1 MKIHKKGQPFSW
13 QSFLFY
19 SIILNSG
26 KVIVMYL
33 KEIQASGF
41 KSFADKINILLDDN
55 ITCIVGPNGSGKSN
69 VVDAVRWVLG
79 EQSVKSLRGD
89 GSMSDVIFSGSK
101 SRNALNVASV
111 CLVFD
116 NSDEYLK
123 VPYTEVS
130 VKRRVYRSG
139 ENEYFLNGEK
149 CRLKDIT
156 NLFMDSGIGKE
167 SFNIISQGE
176 VQKILSTSPYER
188 RIIFEEAACVL
199 KYKKRKEEA
208 IRKLDRTKNN
218 LERVEDIIHELELQL
233 EPLKEQSKKAKEYIE
248 TKEKLEQVEVALLA
262 YEIEVL
268 NSEYQQAKTR
278 VETLNNEIITLV
290 AGSSGSDALINQKKV
305 SHLHLETELADLQK
319 ELLVLTKEEEKLNGE
334 KKMLQER
341 SKYQANDQKV
351 HETIATL
358 KENNLKL
365 KNEIL
370 MLTEETS
377 FLQENITKKSK
388 KLNEIEQQLLGSK
401 GRLDELEKELS
412 FKKRDS
418 YELENKIQVLEN
430 FIESGGGLNH
440 SVKSVLNN
448 PRLNGVHDCIGNLI
462 TCDLKFA
469 KALDIAL
476 GASKQFLVVENENVA
491 KEAIRYLK
499 ENKLG
504 RCTFFPLNIIRGR
517 SIDQVTE
524 NQLRVEMGYIDV
536 LANLVSFDSKYKEI
550 ICNQLGNI
558 LVAIDID
565 SATRLSKKIH
575 AKYKIVTLDGEII
588 HIGGSMTGGST
599 SSSRNIISDK
609 YELERLKRQRS
620 ESNQVIKE
628 LEQSRNE
635 QESLVKEME
644 GKLYQ
649 EQSTLLLEKD
659 NLNAQQEKLAQLKE
673 QQEQKKSELKSLDAV
688 IDSSI
693 SKEEDRLMTIYYEAQ
708 KKKEETKILISRK
721 TKEKEELKSEIEELE
736 AKEKLTNSNLNKKQS
751 EIKDLEVKVNRM
763 DVKLDYNLN
772 ALSEEYSLTFEKAR
786 ENYQLEIPLEEART
800 QITTYKG
807 TIKRIG
813 MVNIESIKEFE
824 RVNERYQFLDHQKS
838 DLLNAQDTLLE
849 IIDEMDGV
857 MKDEF
862 KKTFD
867 KIEKEFEIVFRQLFN
882 GGKATL
888 KLTNPDDLLE
898 SGVEIIASPPG
909 KKLTTISLL
918 SGGEKTL
925 TAISLLFAIL
935 NVRTVPFCLFDEV
948 EAALD
953 EANVDNFG
961 TYLDHYK
968 NKTQFLLITHK
979 KKTMEYAKTLYGI
992 TMQESG
998 VSKLVSVK
1006 LENK

>member
-1 MKIHKKGQPFSW
+1 
-13 QSFLFY
+13 
-19 SIILNSG
+19 
-26 KVIVMYL
+26 MYL

-41 KSFADKINILLDDN
+41 KSFADKISIALDNN

-116 NSDEYLK
+116 NSDGYLK

-156 NLFMDSGIGKE
+156 DLFMDSGIGKE

-176 VQKILSTSPYER
+176 VQKILSNSPYER
-188 RIIFEEAACVL
+188 RIIFEEAASVL

-233 EPLKEQSKKAKEYIE
+233 EPLKEQSKKAREYIE
-248 TKEKLEQVEVALLA
+248 TKEQLEQVEVALLA
-262 YEIEVL
+262 YEIEIL
-268 NSEYQQAKTR
+268 NTEYQQAKAKL
-278 VETLNNEIITLV
+278 ETLNNEIITLSS
-290 AGSSGSDALINQKKV
+290 GTSGSDAEIGQKKV
-305 SHLHLETELADLQK
+305 QQLHLETEISDLQK
-319 ELLVLTKEEEKLNGE
+319 ELLFLTREEEKLNGE

-341 SKYQANDQKV
+341 SKYQANDQRV
-351 HETIATL
+351 HEAIAAL
-358 KENNLKL
+358 RENRLKL
-365 KNEIL
+365 GNEISI
-370 MLTEETS
+370 LTEEVS
-377 FLQENITKKSK
+377 FDQENLANKNKE
-388 KLNEIEQQLLGSK
+388 LNEISQQLNQNK
-401 GRLDELEKELS
+401 KKVEETEKEIA
-412 FKKRDS
+412 FKKRDN

-430 FIESGGGLNH
+430 FIESRGNLSN
-440 SVKSVLNN
+440 SVKAVLNN

-462 TCDLKFA
+462 DCDLKFA
-469 KALDIAL
+469 TALDIAL
-476 GASKQFLVVENENVA
+476 GGSKQFLVVDNENVA
-491 KEAIRYLK
+491 KDAINYLK
-499 ENKLG
+499 ENRLG
-504 RCTFFPLNIIRGR
+504 RATFFPLNVIRGR
-517 SIDQVTE
+517 YVDQETE
-524 NQLRVEMGYIDV
+524 NLLRVEMGYIDV
-536 LANLVSFDSKYKEI
+536 LANLVNYDSKYKEI
-550 ICNQLGNI
+550 VYNQLGNV

-565 SATRLSKKIH
+565 SANRISRKIH
-575 AKYKIVTLDGEII
+575 SRYKIVTLEGEVI
-588 HIGGSMTGGST
+588 HVGGSMTGGNT
-599 SSSRNIISDK
+599 PTSRNMMSDK
-609 YELERLKRQRS
+609 YELERLQRS
-620 ESNQVIKE
+620 KIENQQVIEE
-628 LEQSRNE
+628 LEHTRTE
-635 QESLVKEME
+635 QENLVKQVEE
-644 GKLYQ
+644 KLYK
-649 EQSTLLLEKD
+649 EQTALLLEKD
-659 NLNAQQEKLAQLKE
+659 AINHKLERLNQLRE
-673 QQEQKKSELKSLDAV
+673 QREQVESELHSLDAV
-688 IDSSI
+688 VDSSI
-693 SKEEDRLMTIYYEAQ
+693 SKEEDRIMSAFYEAQ
-708 KKKEETKILISRK
+708 KKKEETQILVTRK
-721 TKEKEELKSEIEELE
+721 NREKEQLKSEIEELE
-736 AKEKLTNSNLNKKQS
+736 AQNKVTNSNLNKKQT
-751 EIKDLEVKVNRM
+751 EVRELEVKFSRM

-772 ALSEEYSLTFEKAR
+772 TLSEEYSLTFEKAK
-786 ENYQLEIPLEEART
+786 ENYQLEIPLEEARK
-800 QITTYKG
+800 QVADYKN
-807 TIKRIG
+807 TLKKIG
-813 MVNIESIKEFE
+813 MVNIESIAEFD
-824 RVNERYQFLDHQKS
+824 RVNERFQFLDHQRN
-838 DLLNAQDTLLE
+838 DLVNAQETLLE
-849 IIDEMDGV
+849 IIDEMDEV
-857 MKDEF
+857 MKEEF

-867 KIEKEFEIVFRQLFN
+867 QIEKEFEVVFRQLFN

-888 KLTNPDDLLE
+888 KLTNPDNLLE

-935 NVRTVPFCLFDEV
+935 NIRTVPFCLFDEV

>member
-1 MKIHKKGQPFSW
+1 
-13 QSFLFY
+13 
-19 SIILNSG
+19 
-26 KVIVMYL
+26 MYL

-41 KSFADKINILLDDN
+41 KSFADKLDIVLDDN

-111 CLVFD
+111 SLVFD
-116 NSDEYLK
+116 NSDGYLK

-156 NLFMDSGIGKE
+156 DLLIDSGIGKE

-176 VQKILSTSPYER
+176 VQKILSNSPYER
-188 RIIFEEAACVL
+188 RIIFEEAAHVL

-218 LERVEDIIHELELQL
+218 LERVEDIIHELELQI
-233 EPLKEQSKKAKEYIE
+233 EPLREQSKKAREYIE

-268 NSEYQQAKTR
+268 NSEYQQAKAKL
-278 VETLNNEIITLV
+278 EFLNNEIITL
-290 AGSSGSDALINQKKV
+290 ASGTSGNDAEINQKKV
-305 SHLHLETELADLQK
+305 KELKLETELADLQK
-319 ELLVLTKEEEKLNGE
+319 ELLFLTREEEKMNGE

-351 HETIATL
+351 HEAIATL
-358 KENNLKL
+358 KENSLRL
-365 KNEIL
+365 GNEISL
-370 MLTEETS
+370 LTKNLSFSEET
-377 FLQENITKKSK
+377 ITKMTVD
-388 KLNEIEQQLLGSK
+388 LNAFEQQMTQSRRK
-401 GRLDELEKELS
+401 LEETDKEIS
-412 FKKRDS
+412 FKKRDN

-430 FIESGGGLNH
+430 FIESGGNLSS
-440 SVKSVLNN
+440 SVKSILNN
-448 PRLNGVHDCIGNLI
+448 PRLTGVHDCIGNLVD
-462 TCDLKFA
+462 CDLKFA
-469 KALDIAL
+469 TALDIAL
-476 GASKQFLVVENENVA
+476 GASKQFLVVDNETVA
-491 KEAIRYLK
+491 KDAINYLK

-504 RCTFFPLNIIRGR
+504 RCTFFPLNVIRSR
-517 SIDQVTE
+517 YIDTETE
-524 NQLRVEMGYIDV
+524 NLLKVEMGYIDV
-536 LANLVSFDSKYKEI
+536 LANLVKFDSKYKDI
-550 ICNQLGNI
+550 IYNQLGNV

-565 SATRLSKKIH
+565 SANRIGRKIH
-575 AKYKIVTLDGEII
+575 NRYKIVTLEGEVV
-588 HIGGSMTGGST
+588 HVGGSMTGGT
-599 SSSRNIISDK
+599 VSSSRNMIRDK
-609 YELERLKRQRS
+609 YELERLKR
-620 ESNQVIKE
+620 NQQENIEVIKE
-628 LEQSRNE
+628 LEQARIE
-635 QESLVKEME
+635 QEEALKGIEN
-644 GKLYQ
+644 KLH
-649 EQSTLLLEKD
+649 EQQTSLLLEQEEK
-659 NLNAQQEKLAQLKE
+659 NHKEERLNHLKE
-673 QQEQKKSELKSLDAV
+673 QQEQVNSELHSLDAV
-688 IDSSI
+688 VDSSI
-693 SKEEDRLMTIYYEAQ
+693 SKEEDRIMAAYYEAQ
-708 KKKEETKILISRK
+708 KKKEETQILVSRK
-721 TKEKEELKSEIEELE
+721 NKEKEELKSEIEELE
-736 AKEKLTNSNLNKKQS
+736 AKTKLVNSNLNKKQT
-751 EIKDLEVKVNRM
+751 EIHELEVKVNRM

-772 ALSEEYSLTFEKAR
+772 TLSEEYSLTFEKAR
-786 ENYQLEIPLEEART
+786 ENYSLEIPLEDARSEVAN
-800 QITTYKG
+800 YKA
-807 TIKRIG
+807 TLKKIG
-813 MVNIESIKEFE
+813 MVNIESIKEFD

-849 IIDEMDGV
+849 IIDEMDEV
-857 MKDEF
+857 MKEEF
-862 KKTFD
+862 KKTFNQ
-867 KIEKEFEIVFRQLFN
+867 IEKEFETVFRQLFN

-888 KLTNPDDLLE
+888 KLTDPDNLLE